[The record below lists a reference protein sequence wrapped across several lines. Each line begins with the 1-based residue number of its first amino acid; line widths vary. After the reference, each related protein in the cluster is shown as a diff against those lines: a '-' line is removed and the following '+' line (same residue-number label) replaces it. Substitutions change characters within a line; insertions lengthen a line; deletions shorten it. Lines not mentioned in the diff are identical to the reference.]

1 MKIVIEQN
9 QFDFDIACRL
19 LKMKYKECPFTELM
33 DIWDSIQPMSFEE
46 IIKTF
51 TSIEH
56 RRIAI
61 NCLGIERLVQQVNP
75 ELLNSQTIEKTTTW
89 VREHGQLIVK
99 SFTDTYEL
107 YQVSGETLGLTDTR
121 RSWMNNNYFHYVK
134 CKDTSTD
141 REYLIW
147 VDDES
152 VYRTNNNPDW
162 TSSSENYGRM
172 INAIQAVAWT
182 IQTNVPEGNI
192 EKIVRQGDCILFK
205 PKDNSL
211 LTNERHLTEHEYL
224 TLLVAES

>member
-19 LKMKYKECPFTELM
+19 LKMKYKECPFEELM

-46 IIKTF
+46 IIRTF

-75 ELLNSQTIEKTTTW
+75 ELIDSQTIEKTTTW
-89 VREHGQLIVK
+89 VREDGQLVVK

-107 YQVSGETLGLTDTR
+107 YQVSGEALGLTDNR
-121 RSWMNNNYFHYVK
+121 GSWRNNNYFHYVK

-152 VYRTNNNPDW
+152 VYRTNNNPDF
-162 TSSSENYGRM
+162 TSSAENYGRM

-192 EKIVRQGDCILFK
+192 EKIVRQGDCILIK
-205 PKDNSL
+205 PINNSL
-211 LTNERHLTEHEYL
+211 LPRERHLTEQEYL